1 MFLYFTLHTTV
12 VTGTIQKNRN
22 YYLFKKK
29 INLTWNFFLPLK
41 LEKYKLRQIQL
52 RIHGQY
58 AGSKVEN
65 GVVGCFVVVDYFV
78 ILVLVVQGSGNVP
91 LQ

>member
-29 INLTWNFFLPLK
+29 INLTWNFFAVK
-41 LEKYKLRQIQL
+41 LEKYLRQIQL

-78 ILVLVVQGSGNVP
+78 ILFLVVQGSGNVP

>member
-22 YYLFKKK
+22 YYLFLKK
-29 INLTWNFFLPLK
+29 INLTWNFFAVK
-41 LEKYKLRQIQL
+41 LEKYLRQIQL